1 MKKNFTKFYS
11 VLYLIPVVLIFFI
24 LTSTA
29 IPQNKN
35 NIKIPDGITQDQIL
49 NLKDENG
56 SRIIP
61 PEDPGGDAF
70 QTRTMTGFGAGDRFG
85 VSAKSAGD
93 VNGDG
98 FDDFI
103 IGGFLNDGAGTDA
116 GRAYLYYG
124 GINVNTQPDVVFSG
138 HSANEYFGAAVST
151 AGDINGDGYSDVA
164 ISTFGG
170 WGDGKVYIYF
180 GGIAMNNVEDVV
192 LYEGASWTNYGTSIS
207 DAGDVNGDGFSDI
220 IIGEKSYDGDRG
232 RSFIYFGGSQMDTL
246 ADVVITGVNYSDEL
260 GQTVS
265 GAGDVNG
272 DGFSDVIIGAHQFQ
286 SSLKSGKAYIYFG
299 GTSMDNL
306 ADIILTGPVNGDA
319 FGWSVSGGKD
329 VNGDG
334 YSDVVV
340 GMWGD
345 INGRDFAYVYF
356 GGGSMDNVPDVTF
369 NESGSINFGS
379 SVSMPG
385 DVNCDGYSDVV
396 IGGYKE
402 GVVGKAY
409 IYFGGANMNSAKD
422 IELSGEG
429 TADRFGST
437 LNGAGDLNNDG
448 FADLLIGAW
457 GYSGNTG
464 KVYLYMYGM
473 NGTLF
478 SDLTMTG
485 EATSNI
491 FGVSVSSAG
500 DVNGDG
506 YSDVIVG
513 AYGYNGNTG
522 RAYIFYGGLSM
533 NNIADVILTGEVA
546 NDNFGISVS
555 SAGDV
560 NGDGYSDVVVGAHGY
575 SNNTGKAYI
584 YYGGTSMNNVADVTF
599 TGEASG
605 DILGYSVSSAGDVN
619 GDGFTDIIAG
629 APGFSG
635 ITGKVY
641 VYYGG
646 VSMNNIADV
655 TMTGETT
662 FNNFGYSVSTAQ
674 DINSDGYSDIIVGA
688 PGYTANTGRV
698 YIFYGGSNMNNVA
711 DVIMTGETTND
722 NFGFS
727 VSSAG
732 DVNRDGILDVVIG
745 AYGYNSVTGKAYIF
759 YGGSS
764 MNNIADITMT
774 GESANNCFGFSV
786 SSAADV
792 NGDGYSDV
800 FVSAF
805 GYLSNTGRAY
815 IFYGGSSMN
824 NVADVIITGEGGSND
839 FGRFL
844 SSAGDVNGD
853 SESDLIIG
861 CPGYNSGTGKSY
873 IYFSNFP
880 SVHPNIVSVKD
891 VPLDQ
896 GGYVN
901 LKWAKSAYDQQVS
914 GQVTN
919 YVIERSLPPGY
930 SGFNWVTVGT
940 VPATNVP
947 LYNYEARTPYDS
959 SISANG
965 VFFFRVT
972 AYTNI
977 PGEYWRSN
985 MLSGYSRDNLAP
997 LPPVNLAGIL
1007 NVNTTQLTW
1016 NANSESDLRH
1026 YIIYRNG
1033 IQTGTSTTFLYNDNT
1048 ILPDSTYTYRISAE
1062 DIHGNIGP
1070 QSNSA
1075 VITYTVS
1082 TLNIKVIPEGFYN
1095 SSSGN
1100 LNMSDTVKAY
1110 LHGSASPYVEID
1122 SAVSVIDP
1130 VTFTGSFKFFNAP
1143 TGNYY
1148 IVIKHRNTI
1157 ETWSRSGGEQFVS
1170 GTVMNY
1176 DFTSSSSQAFGNNMK
1191 QADTSP
1197 VRFAIYSGDVNQDGT
1212 IDASDLSETDNDALS
1227 SLSGYVRTDVTGDNY
1242 VDAGDVS
1249 IVDNNAYS
1257 SVSVITP

>member
-11 VLYLIPVVLIFFI
+11 IFYAIPVVLIFFI
-24 LTSTA
+24 LTLTA
-29 IPQNKN
+29 ISQNKT
-35 NIKIPDGITQDQIL
+35 NILIPGGFTEEQIL
-49 NLKDENG
+49 GFSDENG

-61 PEDPGGDAF
+61 TEDPEGDAF

-85 VSAKSAGD
+85 VSAKTAGD

-124 GINVNTQPDVVFSG
+124 GINVNTQPDIVFSG
-138 HSANEYFGAAVST
+138 HSTNEYFGAAVSA
-151 AGDINGDGYSDVA
+151 AGDVNGDGYSDVA

-180 GGIAMNNVEDVV
+180 GGIVMNNVEDVV

-220 IIGEKSYDGDRG
+220 IVGEKSYDGDRG

-246 ADVVITGVNYSDEL
+246 ADVVIIGVNYSDEL

-299 GTSMDNL
+299 GTNMDNL

-345 INGRDFAYVYF
+345 NNGRDFAYVYF

-385 DVNCDGYSDVV
+385 DVNCDGYSDII

-402 GVVGKAY
+402 GVVGKSY

-422 IELSGEG
+422 IELTGEG
-429 TADRFGST
+429 IGDRFGSVV
-437 LNGAGDLNNDG
+437 NGAGDLNNDG
-448 FADLLIGAW
+448 YADLLIGAW

-464 KVYLYMYGM
+464 KAYLYMYGM

-478 SDLTMTG
+478 TDLTMTG
-485 EATSNI
+485 EASGNSL
-491 FGVSVSSAG
+491 GYSVSSAG

-513 AYGYNGNTG
+513 AYGYNGYTG
-522 RAYIFYGGLSM
+522 RAYIFYGGLLM
-533 NNIADVILTGEVA
+533 NNVADITMTGEA
-546 NDNFGISVS
+546 TNSNFGSSVS

-560 NGDGYSDVVVGAHGY
+560 NGDGYSDVLVCANGY
-575 SNNTGKAYI
+575 NSFTGRAYI
-584 YYGGTSMNNVADVTF
+584 FYGGLLMNNV
-599 TGEASG
+599 
-605 DILGYSVSSAGDVN
+605 
-619 GDGFTDIIAG
+619 
-629 APGFSG
+629 
-635 ITGKVY
+635 
-641 VYYGG
+641 
-646 VSMNNIADV
+646 ADV
-655 TMTGETT
+655 TMTGETASD
-662 FNNFGYSVSTAQ
+662 FGRSVSTA
-674 DINSDGYSDIIVGA
+674 G
-688 PGYTANTGRV
+688 
-698 YIFYGGSNMNNVA
+698 
-711 DVIMTGETTND
+711 
-722 NFGFS
+722 
-727 VSSAG
+727 
-732 DVNRDGILDVVIG
+732 
-745 AYGYNSVTGKAYIF
+745 
-759 YGGSS
+759 
-764 MNNIADITMT
+764 
-774 GESANNCFGFSV
+774 
-786 SSAADV
+786 DV

-800 FVSAF
+800 IIGYYNLGKANIFFGGTIMDNVADVYITCEAPSSSLGKSVSAAGDVNGD
-805 GYLSNTGRAY
+805 GYSDVIVGTNSYNNFTGRAY
-815 IFYGGSSMN
+815 IYFGGTTMD
-824 NVADVIITGEGGSND
+824 NVADLTITGEGMNNH
-839 FGRFL
+839 FGW
-844 SSAGDVNGD
+844 SVNTAGDVNGD
-853 SESDLIIG
+853 SYADVIIG
-861 CPGYNSGTGKSY
+861 AWAYGSSNGRAYIYYGGTSIDNVADVIMTGDGPSYNFGGSVSTAGDVNDDGYSDVIISSDRYSNEKGKAYIYFGGVFMNNISDITFTGESSSNFFSYSVSSAGDLNGDGLSDIIVGAYNYNTGTGRSY
-873 IYFSNFP
+873 VYFSNFP
-880 SVHPNIVSVKD
+880 NVHPNIVSVKD

-901 LKWAKSAYDQQVS
+901 LKWAKSAYDLQVS

-965 VFFFRVT
+965 VFYFRVT
-972 AYTNI
+972 SYTNV

-997 LPPVNLAGIL
+997 LPPVNLAASLVL
-1007 NVNTTQLTW
+1007 NSANLTW
-1016 NANSESDLRH
+1016 NANTESDLRQ
-1026 YIIYRNG
+1026 YIIYRDG
-1033 IQTGTSTTFLYNDNT
+1033 VQTGISTTLSFTDNT
-1048 ILPDSTYTYRISAE
+1048 ILPDSSYTYRIAAE

-1082 TLNIKVIPEGFYN
+1082 TVNIKVIPEGFYN
-1095 SSSGN
+1095 SSSDI

-1110 LHGSASPYVEID
+1110 LHGSASPYIEID

-1130 VTFTGSFKFFNAP
+1130 VTFSGSFKFFNAP
-1143 TGNYY
+1143 NGNYY

-1157 ETWSRSGGEQFVS
+1157 ETWSRSGGEVFTY
-1170 GTVMNY
+1170 GTTMNY
-1176 DFTSSSSQAFGNNMK
+1176 DFTVSSTQAYGSNMI
-1191 QADTSP
+1191 QVEVSP
-1197 VRFAIYSGDVNQDGT
+1197 VRYAIYSGDVNQDGT
-1212 IDASDLSETDNDALS
+1212 IDASDLSDADNDS
-1227 SLSGYVRTDVTGDNY
+1227 YNSVSGYVRTDVTGDDF

-1249 IVDNNAYS
+1249 IVDNNAYN

>member
-1 MKKNFTKFYS
+1 
-11 VLYLIPVVLIFFI
+11 
-24 LTSTA
+24 
-29 IPQNKN
+29 
-35 NIKIPDGITQDQIL
+35 
-49 NLKDENG
+49 
-56 SRIIP
+56 
-61 PEDPGGDAF
+61 
-70 QTRTMTGFGAGDRFG
+70 
-85 VSAKSAGD
+85 
-93 VNGDG
+93 
-98 FDDFI
+98 
-103 IGGFLNDGAGTDA
+103 
-116 GRAYLYYG
+116 
-124 GINVNTQPDVVFSG
+124 
-138 HSANEYFGAAVST
+138 
-151 AGDINGDGYSDVA
+151 
-164 ISTFGG
+164 
-170 WGDGKVYIYF
+170 
-180 GGIAMNNVEDVV
+180 MNNVEDVV

-220 IIGEKSYDGDRG
+220 IVGEKSYDGDRG

-299 GTSMDNL
+299 GTNMDNL

-369 NESGSINFGS
+369 SESGSINFGS

-385 DVNCDGYSDVV
+385 DVNCDGYSDIV

-422 IELSGEG
+422 IELTGEG
-429 TADRFGST
+429 AGDRFGSAV
-437 LNGAGDLNNDG
+437 NGAGDLNNDG

-464 KVYLYMYGM
+464 KVYLYKYGM

-485 EATSNI
+485 EATSNRLGYSVSSAGDLNGDGFFDI
-491 FGVSVSSAG
+491 AIGAPNYSNNLGRVYILFGGLSMDNVADLILTGEAVSNTFGVSVSSAG

-506 YSDVIVG
+506 YSDLIVG
-513 AYGYNGNTG
+513 AENAYSGLGC
-522 RAYIFYGGLSM
+522 AYIFFGDAVM
-533 NNIADVILTGEVA
+533 NNIADVIITGEGGY
-546 NDNFGISVS
+546 FG
-555 SAGDV
+555 
-560 NGDGYSDVVVGAHGY
+560 H
-575 SNNTGKAYI
+575 
-584 YYGGTSMNNVADVTF
+584 
-599 TGEASG
+599 
-605 DILGYSVSSAGDVN
+605 SVSSAGDVN
-619 GDGFTDIIAG
+619 GDGFYDVIVG
-629 APGFSG
+629 AFQFG
-635 ITGKVY
+635 TGKAY
-641 VYYGG
+641 IYFGG
-646 VSMNNIADV
+646 QSMNNIVDLNLI
-655 TMTGETT
+655 GEST
-662 FNNFGYSVSTAQ
+662 NSNFGWSISSANDV
-674 DINSDGYSDIIVGA
+674 NSDGYSDLIVGA
-688 PGYTANTGRV
+688 YGYNSSTGRV
-698 YIFYGGSNMNNVA
+698 YIYYGGSNMNNSA
-711 DVIMTGETTND
+711 DL
-722 NFGFS
+722 
-727 VSSAG
+727 
-732 DVNRDGILDVVIG
+732 IL
-745 AYGYNSVTGKAYIF
+745 
-759 YGGSS
+759 
-764 MNNIADITMT
+764 T
-774 GESANNCFGFSV
+774 GESA
-786 SSAADV
+786 SS
-792 NGDGYSDV
+792 NFGYSV
-800 FVSAF
+800 FTAGNINNDSYSDIVIGAPSF
-805 GYLSNTGRAY
+805 NSNTGRVYVFFGGIFIDNIIDVTINGESANSYFGNSVSGAGDLNNDNYSDLIIGASDFNSETGKSY
-815 IFYGGSSMN
+815 IYYGGANMDNSS
-824 NVADVIITGEGGSND
+824 DVSLIGQTSGER
-839 FGRFL
+839 FGWSV

-853 SESDLIIG
+853 SKPDLIISSI
-861 CPGYNSGTGKSY
+861 GYNDWRGKSY

-880 SVHPNIVSVKD
+880 NVHPNIVSVKD

-930 SGFNWVTVGT
+930 SGFNWVSVGT

-959 SISANG
+959 SFSANG

-972 AYTNI
+972 AYTSI

-1007 NVNTTQLTW
+1007 NVNTAQLTW

-1026 YIIYRNG
+1026 YIIYRYG
-1033 IQTGTSTTFLYNDNT
+1033 IQTGTSTTLLYNDNT

-1082 TLNIKVIPEGFYN
+1082 TINIKVIPEGFYN
-1095 SSSGN
+1095 SLSGI

-1122 SAVSVIDP
+1122 SAVTVIDP
-1130 VTFTGSFKFFNAP
+1130 VSFIGSFKFLNAP
-1143 TGNYY
+1143 NGNYY

-1157 ETWSRSGGEQFVS
+1157 ETWSRSGGEVFTY
-1170 GTVMNY
+1170 GTTMNY
-1176 DFTSSSSQAFGNNMK
+1176 DFTVSSTQAYGSNMI
-1191 QADTSP
+1191 QVDTSP
-1197 VRFAIYSGDVNQDGT
+1197 VRFAIYSGDINQDGT
-1212 IDASDLSETDNDALS
+1212 IDASDLSETDNDAFNS
-1227 SLSGYVRTDVTGDNY
+1227 VSGYVRTDVTGDDF

-1249 IVDNNAYS
+1249 IVDNNAYN